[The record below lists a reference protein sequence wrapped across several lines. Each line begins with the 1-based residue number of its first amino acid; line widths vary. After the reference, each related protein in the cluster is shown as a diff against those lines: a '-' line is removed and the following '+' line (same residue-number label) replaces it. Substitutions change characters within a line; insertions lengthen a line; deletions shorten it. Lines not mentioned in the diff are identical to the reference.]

1 MLLGI
6 TFLLVLALAAS
17 RRRKGPLW
25 AFGIIW
31 LVSLV
36 PIATGAVRFNYFT
49 NVDLVYEA
57 TLAAFLS
64 CFILGVFWHDKVIPL
79 SRLQPARLPDVERIA
94 AQPWVRFGWW
104 AASFGTAC
112 LCIDYIQ
119 LDGAGLDD
127 LAALRDLYISKE
139 TSVFARLGSVLSW
152 GCLYCFAY
160 ALMFREVLTRRQF
173 ALYLLPVVGYFLVAL
188 FSAGRQAAMQILIFA
203 LLTLALK
210 RTQDALRPR
219 VRTKRD
225 GSPLLM
231 TLVIS
236 VAMVGYMGYVAG
248 ARNDANI
255 SADKSEVLAR
265 LFDFTLQPSLDA
277 VLEAAGPGVRTTF
290 VEGVIY
296 FSSPVPLFSR
306 FLQADPSSPSLGA
319 MTFPFV
325 LRQLEPLTGISVI
338 GELDA
343 KVEMMR
349 NMDVIGVGWTTAIS
363 AYIQDFGTFGAGLF
377 LFLQGYY
384 SAWAWR
390 RAREGTNF
398 HHAVIAL
405 LMLTSAIYMP
415 LVPAVSDT
423 NIFLMWFY
431 CLLALFSQG
440 RRMTVRTQ
448 AKSLEATAT
457 KEATAI
463 TPPRPLLP

>member
-1 MLLGI
+1 MLL
-6 TFLLVLALAAS
+6 TTTVLLLLTLVAS

-25 AFGIIW
+25 ALSIIW

-36 PIATGAVRFNYFT
+36 PIATGAVRFNYFA
-49 NVDLVYEA
+49 NFDLAYEA

-64 CFILGVFWHDKVIPL
+64 CFILGVFWHDKVVPL
-79 SRLQPARLPDVERIA
+79 SRLQPARTPDVERVA
-94 AQPWVRFGWW
+94 ARPWARFGWW
-104 AASFGTAC
+104 AASLGTAC

-139 TSVFARLGSVLSW
+139 ASVFARLGSVLSW

-160 ALMFREVLTRRQF
+160 ALMFREVLKRRQF
-173 ALYLLPVVGYFLVAL
+173 ALYLLPVVGYFLMAL

-219 VRTKRD
+219 VRAKRH

-231 TLVIS
+231 ALIIS
-236 VAMVGYMGYVAG
+236 AAMVGYMGYVAG

-255 SADKSEVLAR
+255 SADKSEVLAQ
-265 LFDFTLQPSLDA
+265 LFDFTLAPSVDA
-277 VLEAAGPGVRTTF
+277 VLRAAGPGVRTTF

-306 FLQADPSSPSLGA
+306 FLQADPSSPSWGA

-338 GELDA
+338 GALEA
-343 KVEMMR
+343 KIEMMR
-349 NMDVIGVGWTTAIS
+349 NMDVIGAGWTTAIS
-363 AYIQDFGTFGAGLF
+363 AYLQDFGIFGAGLF

-405 LMLTSAIYMP
+405 LVLTSAIYMP

-423 NIFLMWFY
+423 NIFLMWLY
-431 CLLALFSQG
+431 CLLALYWQG
-440 RRMTVRTQ
+440 RQMTMGNQ
-448 AKSLEATAT
+448 AKSLAVTAT
-457 KEATAI
+457 KKATTVTPL
-463 TPPRPLLP
+463 TPPLP